1 MTSIKPK
8 IRKCP
13 LEEKFKEDKKIPQE
27 EREDLI
33 KWCRNR
39 ASKGPDVEVIMD
51 LKVSVPMILP
61 INNWNIEVQHEDQVP
76 QCQNCY
82 IIGHYTSRCVNKK
95 TQLKTYAT
103 FANTKWGSVDDI
115 IMANDQRKIDTI
127 RHKITVTRLLNRGV
141 KPENIKSNK
150 SIDNSTS
157 KAIISRV
164 REDIEQRYKS
174 RTKFHAKSEVF
185 DRIKEKLNEIKET
198 GKINLTDK
206 GKMLKTLLVNRRMK
220 IGEMRSLRL
229 PVNLNELA
237 EKYE

>member
-1 MTSIKPK
+1 
-8 IRKCP
+8 
-13 LEEKFKEDKKIPQE
+13 
-27 EREDLI
+27 
-33 KWCRNR
+33 
-39 ASKGPDVEVIMD
+39 
-51 LKVSVPMILP
+51 
-61 INNWNIEVQHEDQVP
+61 
-76 QCQNCY
+76 
-82 IIGHYTSRCVNKK
+82 
-95 TQLKTYAT
+95 
-103 FANTKWGSVDDI
+103 
-115 IMANDQRKIDTI
+115 MANDQRKIDTI